1 MDNPKIEYLYKICV
15 VGDRETGKTSF
26 VKKIVYDVFSSTY
39 KETIGADFNLSVK
52 EIDGEIFRLQL
63 WDIGGQER
71 FGTMTKKY
79 YEETTAVFLIVD
91 AMKESTIT
99 GAIKWKN
106 DLDNKLGKPVI
117 LLVNKTDLIYKIDL
131 FKKNVI
137 MDYDAFCNTH
147 GFHSW
152 INISAKTGI
161 GIESAYQMMINI
173 CKTSSNLIDMRS
185 AIKIPIENPNTE
197 IKIIPKIV
205 SREKIYIRPKKK
217 LDIIPESNPIPELEI
232 LPIAELEIDPIAE
245 LAIDPI
251 LQLAIDPIPELA
263 IDPILQLAIDPI
275 LQLAIDP
282 IPELEID
289 PIAEL
294 EIDPIAELEIDPIAE
309 LAIDPILQL
318 AIDPILQLTIDPIL
332 QLEIDPISELKIEL
346 GINTNSDT
354 YSDSISDT
362 YSDSIFDTYSDTYS
376 DSISDTYSDSI
387 FDTYSDTY
395 SDSISDPKIRYEP
408 DLNLIKRT
416 VILDC
421 YFIQDILK
429 TISNA
434 KNYTEAIISLKLL
447 FLTLYSKTQEI
458 NLLHTNQKLSNI
470 LTMIHNLLV
479 NCSIT
484 DTIKI
489 NKLLNII
496 MDASK

>member
-294 EIDPIAELEIDPIAE
+294 EIDPIAEL
-309 LAIDPILQL
+309 AIDPILQL

-346 GINTNSDT
+346 GINTN
-354 YSDSISDT
+354 
-362 YSDSIFDTYSDTYS
+362 SDTYS